1 MDDKKKY
8 TIPEAEIVELPD
20 IDTLVE
26 SSEAGLND
34 GEVLEQYEKEVFVS
48 YYSCFNGF
56 VFMRAYGKPG

>member
-34 GEVLEQYEKEVFVS
+34 GEVLE
-48 YYSCFNGF
+48 
-56 VFMRAYGKPG
+56 